1 MILSAVAREVK
12 VAVAVVVVAEA
23 VLHAIAD
30 QVDVPAVYIQ
40 VDEMVNQIAVVKVPP
55 VVAVRVAA
63 IAVAKVVA
71 VAPQHQPILNRLSKS
86 TSIHRTKPSKR

>member
-1 MILSAVAREVK
+1 VAREVK
-12 VAVAVVVVAEA
+12 VAVVVVAEA
-23 VLHAIAD
+23 VRHAIAD
-30 QVDVPAVYIQ
+30 QVDVLAADIQ
-40 VDEMVNQIAVVKVPP
+40 VDEMVNQIAVVKVRP
-55 VVAVRVAA
+55 VVAVRVAT